1 MKMPAGPFGLLVCKA
16 PPWARKNFYLR
27 TPPPWYRNRAG
38 LSAPQ
43 LSACLALARAANAA
57 YGKRGKV
64 MYKGVNMP
72 IVAVEVAKAVP
83 KGAKV
88 HGGLT
93 RAERAER
100 RHSMASASIA
110 GLEGLLSQK
119 RGVAAAAPT

>member
-1 MKMPAGPFGLLVCKA
+1 MPAGPYGLLVCKA
-16 PPWARKNFYLR
+16 PPWSRKPLYLR
-27 TPPPWYRNRAG
+27 SPPPWYRNRAG

-43 LSACLALARAANAA
+43 LSACLALARAATGAF
-57 YGKRGKV
+57 GKRGKV

-93 RAERAER
+93 REERARR
-100 RHSMASASIA
+100 RHDMASTSIA
-110 GLEGLLSQK
+110 GLESLLATK
-119 RGVAAAAPT
+119 KGAPAPT